1 MNRNPWQKGLLILLA
16 LFFLFLAFVTDANP
30 SNAQNNANLLYNGNF
45 ERGFTYR
52 DGCGHVAIGWSCFT
66 NRGQAVY
73 GFYDDEWD
81 PVVYSGQH
89 SQLIEINTKGLGR
102 GTDDRYAGIF
112 QTVRLTPGAAYQIA
126 FRGMIRS
133 TTDESE
139 ELDPWRYRVQFG
151 YSVGREA
158 DWRDVTTWVDVGW
171 DAYDDRLEPRLFHFY
186 NAKFIAQEALVTVYI
201 RVWKKWGT
209 VGEEIDINFDD
220 VVLAR
225 TVADASL
232 LPLLTPTPTQFI
244 SPLALPNG
252 TPIISLPEPTPDP
265 AIQRFVPPGLS
276 AIAQWPRYSANH
288 VVFAHP
294 SPWEPIP
301 SPLGGNAIVEEYILG
316 IPGWGGEQ
324 FLGFSSVP
332 FSELQ
337 PADVIA
343 TTPFMIGDKEG
354 VKWLRQGVNYVGYQY
369 CTSGFGGEG
378 SFCVRVTTPIA
389 NAMVELQLDYLVR
402 SIAFY

>member
-1 MNRNPWQKGLLILLA
+1 MNQNPWQKALLILLA
-16 LFFLFLAFVTDANP
+16 LLFLVLAFVTDANP
-30 SNAQNNANLLYNGNF
+30 GNAQNSANLLYNGNF

-73 GFYDDEWD
+73 GFYDDQWD

-89 SQLIEINTKGLGR
+89 SQLIEINTLGLGR

-126 FRGMIRS
+126 LRGMIRS
-133 TTDESE
+133 TTEESE

-158 DWRDVTTWVDVGW
+158 DWRDVTNWVDVGW
-171 DAYDDRLEPRLFHFY
+171 DAYDDRLEPTNFNFY

-225 TVADASL
+225 TVADTSL

-252 TPIISLPEPTPDP
+252 TPIISLPEPTRDP

-343 TTPFMIGDKEG
+343 TIPFTIGGKDG
-354 VKWLRQGVNYVGYQY
+354 VKWLRQSFNYVGYQY
-369 CTSGFGGEG
+369 CTSGLGGEG
-378 SFCVRVTTPIA
+378 SFCVRVTTPIS
-389 NAMVELQLDYLVR
+389 NAMIELQLDYLVR